1 MGKGRSPGK
10 WIKNLLYGKKSS
22 SNSKSSSSKKNDI
35 FKSSSHKDPL
45 GSSELIVSNPI
56 PTMDSLMI
64 SPPISGSNAGK
75 GVLSEK
81 EVVKGPSRERE
92 ILSNGDGEGRAQ
104 AVANFASQD
113 DLETVRLTEA
123 AIKLQSACRGYQAR
137 REFQTLK
144 SITQLQA
151 LIRGHLVR
159 RQAVSALYCVKRIV
173 KFQALARG
181 YNVRRSDIGL
191 EVLKIRKD
199 TQLSKSIGIVTS
211 TEAEKLS
218 ENVFV
223 RKVLASSPHAFPLS
237 FNTDLGEPYLAWKW
251 LDRWTWSHFWAS
263 LPKLKNLDSVSDEK
277 NISCQ
282 TAEKG
287 QVKRNSR
294 KSPAV
299 KADDGSSSGFN
310 KYKQRPKK
318 DSNHSLVSAQEHP
331 KKDIEKTTLKKTRMQ
346 NVSDRSE
353 AVNEKRKLSSK
364 TTTDHNVTDVSE
376 QGPNSSSEKMKDTM
390 VPKSEESYPEKV
402 LGQRTPEENNDKPK
416 KSLNG
421 GVKEEKGLGQK
432 TPEENNDKPKKS
444 FNGITKEEKGLG
456 KKALEENSD
465 KPKKS
470 LNGSAKE
477 EKGLGKKA
485 LEENSDK
492 PKKSLNGSAKEEKG
506 LGHKALEEN
515 SDKPKKSLNASAK
528 EEKGLG
534 QKALEENSDK
544 PKKSLNGSAKEK
556 SLGQQALEENN
567 DKPKSINGSAKEE
580 NVPEQK
586 ALEENNDKPK
596 KCLSGGAKE
605 EKSRGKKALE
615 EIGHNDPTAVLQTSV
630 KNVGDEKIGVSE
642 DLNGGDKI
650 ISNNYQRRASLPANF
665 NDQENEL
672 HNTPRLPSYMAPTES
687 AKARLRGQGSP
698 RFATDVLDKNS
709 FTRRHSLSSSI
720 NSKSGSFSP
729 RPEKLITLS
738 GRGVARTDKSL
749 SSSRDKSLSSSR
761 DGTDKLTQPQWRR

>member
-477 EKGLGKKA
+477 EKGLG
-485 LEENSDK
+485 
-492 PKKSLNGSAKEEKG
+492 
-506 LGHKALEEN
+506 
-515 SDKPKKSLNASAK
+515 
-528 EEKGLG
+528 

>member
-35 FKSSSHKDPL
+35 FKSSSNKDPL
-45 GSSELIVSNPI
+45 GSSELTVSNPI

-64 SPPISGSNAGK
+64 SAPISGFNAAK
-75 GVLSEK
+75 GVVSEK
-81 EVVKGPSRERE
+81 EVINGPSRERE
-92 ILSNGDGEGRAQ
+92 ILSNGDGEGRAE

-113 DLETVRLTEA
+113 DRETVRLTEA

-137 REFQTLK
+137 REFQTFK

-159 RQAVSALYCVKRIV
+159 RQAVSALYCVKKIV

-199 TQLSKSIGIVTS
+199 TQLSKPIGVVTS
-211 TEAEKLS
+211 REAEKLS

-223 RKVLASSPHAFPLS
+223 RKLLASSPHAFPLS

-251 LDRWTWSHFWAS
+251 LDRWTRSHFWAS
-263 LPKLKNLDSVSDEK
+263 LPKLKKFDSVSDEK

-282 TAEKG
+282 TVEKG
-287 QVKRNSR
+287 QVKRNTR

-299 KADDGSSSGFN
+299 KADDSSSSGSN

-318 DSNHSLVSAQEHP
+318 DLNHSLVSAQEHP
-331 KKDIEKTTLKKTRMQ
+331 KKEIEKSSLKKTRMQ

-353 AVNEKRKLSSK
+353 AVNEKRKQSSR
-364 TTTDHNVTDVSE
+364 TTTDHNVTDVAE
-376 QGPNSSSEKMKDTM
+376 RGPNSSSEKMKDTM

-402 LGQRTPEENNDKPK
+402 LGQ
-416 KSLNG
+416 
-421 GVKEEKGLGQK
+421 K

-444 FNGITKEEKGLG
+444 VNGG
-456 KKALEENSD
+456 
-465 KPKKS
+465 
-470 LNGSAKE
+470 AKE
-477 EKGLGKKA
+477 EKGLGQKT
-485 LEENSDK
+485 LEENNNK
-492 PKKSLNGSAKEEKG
+492 PKKSFNG
-506 LGHKALEEN
+506 
-515 SDKPKKSLNASAK
+515 SAK

-544 PKKSLNGSAKEK
+544 PKKSLNGSAKENNG
-556 SLGQQALEENN
+556 LGQKALEENN
-567 DKPKSINGSAKEE
+567 DRPKKSLNGGAKEG
-580 NVPEQK
+580 NGLEQK

-596 KCLSGGAKE
+596 KSLSGGAKE
-605 EKSRGKKALE
+605 EKSLGKKAPE
-615 EIGHNDPTAVLQTSV
+615 EKGHNDPTAVLQTSV
-630 KNVGDEKIGVSE
+630 KNVDEKIGVSE

-698 RFATDVLDKNS
+698 RFATDILDKNS
-709 FTRRHSLSSSI
+709 LTRRHSLSSSI

-729 RPEKLITLS
+729 RAEKLLTLS

-761 DGTDKLTQPQWRR
+761 DGTDKMTQPQWRR